1 MKEKLFL
8 DKDILFDKK
17 YKKQKIYIDDIKFT
31 LKKLKLNHIGK
42 KPFLLNYLLDYYN
55 RNDHYNKHL
64 DKIISIQNLYRD
76 KLTKRKDD
84 FYSQFINSED
94 FYTLDSIR
102 LIEQPYLFWF
112 NDNNNFKFA
121 FDIRS
126 FKIKYRG

>member
-55 RNDHYNKHL
+55 RNT
-64 DKIISIQNLYRD
+64 II
-76 KLTKRKDD
+76 
-84 FYSQFINSED
+84 IN
-94 FYTLDSIR
+94 I
-102 LIEQPYLFWF
+102 
-112 NDNNNFKFA
+112 
-121 FDIRS
+121 
-126 FKIKYRG
+126 